1 MPDPTPD
8 PTSGLTPEETVV
20 AMRDRTQTPTRRL
33 VRALVKPGK
42 GQIAVAVLLAALGF
56 ASVTQMRLYGSQDT
70 YSGLPQSDL
79 VEALTGL
86 SAASTHAQAELA
98 QLERTRRSLQDNS
111 DRGAVALERARTELN
126 TLGILAGTLPAVGP
140 GLRIVVHDPK
150 GHYQVFHLL
159 DGIEE
164 LRDAGAEAIQLN
176 GQVRVVAQTSFTTGN
191 GGIIVDGRLLTA
203 PYTLDVIGNPAT
215 LSAALSFPGGFKDE
229 VTVDDGT
236 TTVTE
241 LKSVQIT
248 VLRSGSAPQY
258 AHVAPTS

>member
-1 MPDPTPD
+1 MPEHD
-8 PTSGLTPEETVV
+8 PEETVV
-20 AMRDRTQTPTRRL
+20 AVRDRTQTPPQRV
-33 VRALVKPGK
+33 VRALVRPGK
-42 GQIAVAVLLAALGF
+42 GQVAVAILLAALGF
-56 ASVTQMRLYGSQDT
+56 AGVTQIRLYGSQDA

-79 VEALTGL
+79 VEALNGL
-86 SAASTHAQAELA
+86 SAASAHAQAELS

-111 DRGAVALERARTELN
+111 NRGTVALEHARTELD

-176 GQVRVVAQTSFTTGN
+176 GQVRVVAQTSFKAGN
-191 GGIIVDGRLLTA
+191 GGILVDGRLLTA

-215 LSAALSFPGGFKDE
+215 LKAALSFPGGFNDE
-229 VTVDDGT
+229 VAVDDGT

-241 LKSVQIT
+241 MKSLQIT
-248 VLRSGSAPQY
+248 VLRSGPQPRY
-258 AHVAPTS
+258 AQVSPTS

>member
-1 MPDPTPD
+1 MPDQTPD
-8 PTSGLTPEETVV
+8 ETVV
-20 AMRDRTQTPTRRL
+20 VPRDRTQTSVQRL
-33 VRALVKPGK
+33 IRALVKPGK
-42 GQIAVAVLLAALGF
+42 GQLAVAVLLAALGF
-56 ASVTQMRLYGSQDT
+56 AGVTQIRLYGSADA
-70 YSGLPQSDL
+70 YSGLPQADL
-79 VEALTGL
+79 VEALNGL

-98 QLERTRRSLQDNS
+98 QLESTRRSLQDSS
-111 DRGAVALERARTELN
+111 DQGAVALQHAQAELN

-176 GQVRVVAQTSFTTGN
+176 GQVRVVAQTSFKSGN

-203 PYTLDVIGNPAT
+203 PYTFDVIGDPVT

-229 VTVDDGT
+229 VTSDDGT

-241 LKSVQIT
+241 PRAVHIT
-248 VLRSGSAPQY
+248 ALRSGTQPQY
-258 AHVAPTS
+258 ARVAPTS